1 MDIFES
7 IHELNE
13 KRKLNKL
20 GGGLQ
25 KINKQYQKGKKTARE
40 RIDYLL
46 DKGTFIELNSFMK
59 HRNVKE
65 LGFNESLM
73 RGEGVVTGYG
83 EINGKPIYLYAQ
95 DFTVLGGSV
104 GEVHA
109 KKIINVIDMAAK
121 TGVPLIGINDS
132 GGARIQEGISALDGY
147 GKIFYRNVIYSGVIP
162 QISILMGPNAGGA
175 VYSPALTDF
184 IIMVDKTSQMFIT
197 GPKVMETVTG
207 ERVSAEEL
215 GGANIHHSK
224 SGNAHIVGKSE
235 EEALDKV
242 RKLLS
247 YLPANYKENPPVYST
262 KQTNH
267 FRPQL
272 VHIVPTD
279 STKPYNIKKVIEQ
292 IVDTNSFFEIHK
304 KFARNIV
311 VGFARMNG
319 QVVGLVCNQP
329 KVLAGS
335 LDIDS
340 SDKAARF
347 IRFCNAFNIPLIT
360 LEDVTGFLPGVNQE
374 HGGII
379 RHGAKLI
386 YAYAEATVSKIT
398 VIIRK
403 AYGGAYVALNSKSI
417 GADLVYSWPNAEIAV
432 MGPEG
437 AANIILAKEISGN
450 KEDGRLNEEQSD
462 IYHNKLANPYIA
474 AEQGMVDDIIDPR
487 ETRIKLI
494 RALQMLENKSEK
506 RPDKKHGNIPL

>member
-59 HRNVKE
+59 HRNVEE

-73 RGEGVVTGYG
+73 GGEGVVTGYG

-224 SGNAHIVGKSE
+224 SGNAHIV
-235 EEALDKV
+235 
-242 RKLLS
+242 
-247 YLPANYKENPPVYST
+247 
-262 KQTNH
+262 
-267 FRPQL
+267 
-272 VHIVPTD
+272 
-279 STKPYNIKKVIEQ
+279 
-292 IVDTNSFFEIHK
+292 EI
-304 KFARNIV
+304 
-311 VGFARMNG
+311 
-319 QVVGLVCNQP
+319 
-329 KVLAGS
+329 
-335 LDIDS
+335 
-340 SDKAARF
+340 
-347 IRFCNAFNIPLIT
+347 
-360 LEDVTGFLPGVNQE
+360 
-374 HGGII
+374 
-379 RHGAKLI
+379 
-386 YAYAEATVSKIT
+386 
-398 VIIRK
+398 
-403 AYGGAYVALNSKSI
+403 
-417 GADLVYSWPNAEIAV
+417 
-432 MGPEG
+432 
-437 AANIILAKEISGN
+437 
-450 KEDGRLNEEQSD
+450 GRASC
-462 IYHNKLANPYIA
+462 
-474 AEQGMVDDIIDPR
+474 R
-487 ETRIKLI
+487 ERV
-494 RALQMLENKSEK
+494 
-506 RPDKKHGNIPL
+506 